1 MNIREAKTNDVNE
14 LAEVH
19 VKSWQSAYKGLI
31 PDDILE
37 NINLEDRAEMWLGA
51 IRDKPS
57 ETIVSLDSDKIVAFA
72 NFGESQDN
80 NDAPLNGEIREIYVL
95 KDYWRMCIG
104 SELLEYAEEF
114 LKRKYQYAVLW
125 VLDSND
131 RAIKFYQK
139 QGYAKDGAEKTETLF
154 EVTLSEIRMVKT
166 INS

>member
-1 MNIREAKTNDVNE
+1 
-14 LAEVH
+14 
-19 VKSWQSAYKGLI
+19 
-31 PDDILE
+31 
-37 NINLEDRAEMWLGA
+37 
-51 IRDKPS
+51 
-57 ETIVSLDSDKIVAFA
+57 
-72 NFGESQDN
+72 
-80 NDAPLNGEIREIYVL
+80 
-95 KDYWRMCIG
+95 MCIG